1 MALTNEFDRLY
12 LAVRGDLPP
21 GLAAAQAV
29 HAAFQFASQH
39 PSITGTWL
47 RDSQYVVIISVPDEV
62 GLIGLA
68 SRALAA
74 GIQVSTWAEPDMG
87 GQKTA
92 VALEPGLIARRL
104 CANYSLHGRAP
115 LAVAV

>member
-29 HAAFQFASQH
+29 HAAIQFSTQH

-47 RDSQYVVIISVPDEV
+47 RDSQYVVIVSVPDEV

-68 SRALAA
+68 SRALDA
-74 GIQVSTWAEPDMG
+74 GIQVSTWHEPDLG
-87 GQKTA
+87 DQTTA
-92 VALEPGLIARRL
+92 VALEPGPVARRL
-104 CANYSLHGRAP
+104 CAQYPLHGRP